1 MREESLAFAA
11 ANESTN
17 QRPPGL
23 ETASRLD
30 APQQSNCNDANS
42 SQYLASFCCR
52 AAWSAAPFIV
62 APPGHGS
69 PVVVNA
75 DLIVMSNGQLSSM
88 ARSSVALTGMF
99 MSRNFTMVRTT
110 APASRHTLARVLSVG
125 IALQPT
131 RSGTCCPVAS
141 RTVEPCAALAP
152 SFCDVQWETQP
163 LQQQRSVDARLQ
175 LEPAAHDLANNTVSR
190 KWYSEAEDA

>member
-1 MREESLAFAA
+1 MSPQINGSWPQNGLPSRRPTTIKL
-11 ANESTN
+11 
-17 QRPPGL
+17 QRC
-23 ETASRLD
+23 
-30 APQQSNCNDANS
+30 QQFPV
-42 SQYLASFCCR
+42 LASFCCR

-131 RSGTCCPVAS
+131 RSGTCCRVAS

-163 LQQQRSVDARLQ
+163 LQQQSQ
-175 LEPAAHDLANNTVSR
+175 PCCHPPGS
-190 KWYSEAEDA
+190 